1 MGGMNYRP
9 VKSIPG
15 LVATIGLL
23 SSLPAVAADRDTPSF
38 YITAGGGYTVYK
50 SEMVQSN
57 DTSTTVNYGF
67 GVYAGQDRQIGMSF
81 QREQGSYAFPLNG
94 ASIVSQVED
103 MNLRYRYG
111 PVYLGLVVNNS
122 QLTVSAPPDADDDGF
137 LDQNTD
143 AEEYM
148 KVMSTGMGGNFGVAI
163 PIGKSSSVYLDVS
176 SVTTS
181 LVQQSYIE
189 NADTT
194 ANGFTEKEISLGPR
208 TDIDLGG
215 SIGLVKS
222 WLDMSFGFKQ
232 RTLGVTVDGTAFS
245 EAITNTYISFVAGWQ
260 F

>member
-1 MGGMNYRP
+1 MKNRP
-9 VKSIPG
+9 IRLFSG
-15 LVATIGLL
+15 ALAATGLL
-23 SSLPAVAADRDTPSF
+23 LALPAFADNRDTPSF
-38 YITAGGGYTVYK
+38 YINAGGGYTVYK

-57 DTSTTVNYGF
+57 DTSTTVSYGF
-67 GVYAGQDRQIGMSF
+67 GVYGGQERQVGMSF

-94 ASIVSQVED
+94 ASIVSQSED
-103 MNLRYRYG
+103 MHLRYRYG
-111 PVYLGLVVNNS
+111 PVYLGILVNNS
-122 QLTVSAPPDADDDGF
+122 QLTVSAPPDSDDDGF

-148 KVMSTGMGGNFGVAI
+148 KVMSTGMGGNLGAAI

-176 SVTTS
+176 SVTTG

-208 TDIDLGG
+208 TDIDIGG
-215 SIGLVKS
+215 SIGLVRN

-232 RTLGVTVDGTAFS
+232 RTLGVSVDGEAFS
-245 EAITNTYISFVAGWQ
+245 EAITNTYISFRAGWQ